1 MQKPGPSDLEK
12 KHKDTFFEF
21 LSNYKNGAVVLS
33 AFSTV
38 AALAGFVLKSA
49 ALRRMIVKRNLV
61 RTKDFNLKTTTH
73 LNLIPRLTI
82 FQAIFQAWNI
92 IANEEGCSQP
102 IILIEGY
109 QGIGKSFLIQWFI
122 QEQSKV
128 RPTQYISLREI
139 NLAKWEEIIG
149 EQIHYLPENFPLSSS
164 IVDIFLNYILF

>member
-21 LSNYKNGAVVLS
+21 LSNYKNVAVVLS

-73 LNLIPRLTI
+73 LNLIPRPT
-82 FQAIFQAWNI
+82 IFQAWNI
-92 IANEEGCSQP
+92 IVNEEGCSQP

-109 QGIGKSFLIQWFI
+109 QGTGKSFLIQWFI

-139 NLAKWEEIIG
+139 NLLKWEEIIG

-164 IVDIFLNYILF
+164 IFDIFLNYILF